1 MTATIKPTVGRV
13 LHFFPSTLYMA
24 GRKLAFGDPSQPLAA
39 VIAYVH
45 SDKMV
50 NLTVW
55 DQNGLQFDVCSV
67 QLVQDGDTVP
77 LGSFYAAWMDY
88 QKGQAAKTDE
98 LEVAV
103 TMLTGKAE
111 AAPLLKSDLGR
122 LDEASGED
130 ETLVRIF
137 LPADSIVKVEGIPL
151 KLSHDAVVLTHP
163 CNVPLIFPPRTARP
177 AESSE

>member
-1 MTATIKPTVGRV
+1 MTTFIKPTVGRV
-13 LHFFPSTLYMA
+13 LHFFPSTQYMA

-88 QKGQAAKTDE
+88 QKGQAAKTE
-98 LEVAV
+98 ALESQLAGKPAV
-103 TMLTGKAE
+103 GV
-111 AAPLLKSDLGR
+111 DLANEQ
-122 LDEASGED
+122 DQC
-130 ETLVRIF
+130 VRVF
-137 LPADSIVKVEGIPL
+137 LEKGAVVKIEGIPVEL
-151 KLSHDAVVLTHP
+151 DHSTVVLTNP
-163 CNVPLIFPPRTARP
+163 ANVPLIFPPKTARP